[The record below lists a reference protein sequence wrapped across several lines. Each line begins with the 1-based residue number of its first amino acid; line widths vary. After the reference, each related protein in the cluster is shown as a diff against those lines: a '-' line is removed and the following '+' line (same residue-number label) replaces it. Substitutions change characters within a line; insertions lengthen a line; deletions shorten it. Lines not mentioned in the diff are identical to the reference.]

1 MYEWKDLFIGNPN
14 IIGMKLDKASGFV
27 SYDCFEDCYYIT
39 CDRVLT
45 PENQLTIL
53 CRFNLRDEEFYFT
66 TQRKYDIE
74 GEIEEDGTEEVL
86 VKDAKMKK
94 IGLIPGSCFEHGP
107 ITELLE
113 PVEGIDLSGINIDVE

>member
-1 MYEWKDLFIGNPN
+1 M
-14 IIGMKLDKASGFV
+14 DKASGFV

-53 CRFNLRDEEFYFT
+53 CRFNLLDEEFYCT
-66 TQRKYDIE
+66 THRKYNIK
-74 GEIEEDGTEEVL
+74 GEIEADVAEEVL
-86 VKDAKMKK
+86 LKDEK
-94 IGLIPGSCFEHGP
+94 IGELIPGSCFEHGP

>member
-1 MYEWKDLFIGNPN
+1 MIGNPN
-14 IIGMKLDKASGFV
+14 IMGMELDKASGFV

-74 GEIEEDGTEEVL
+74 GEIEEDGAEEVL
-86 VKDAKMKK
+86 LKDEK
-94 IGLIPGSCFEHGP
+94 IGELIPGSCFEHGP

>member
-1 MYEWKDLFIGNPN
+1 M
-14 IIGMKLDKASGFV
+14 DKQVMF
-27 SYDCFEDCYYIT
+27 
-39 CDRVLT
+39 
-45 PENQLTIL
+45 TI
-53 CRFNLRDEEFYFT
+53 
-66 TQRKYDIE
+66 QRKYDIE

-94 IGLIPGSCFEHGP
+94 IGELIPGSCFEHGP